1 MKTNIPET
9 FAEKF
14 YSDYHGFYVCFAEH
28 AEDLE
33 RERDEAIRSCHIWQ
47 QGHSDLVADRDG
59 WKKLHIE
66 TNGLFPDLTI
76 REQERDIGLL
86 DKDNLA
92 PRVKWVNA
100 LRAIV
105 GATMPKNKSG
115 MSLVSDID
123 LILASD
129 EQRLAALEKIK

>member
-1 MKTNIPET
+1 MTDTPET
-9 FAEKF
+9 DAF
-14 YSDYHGFYVCFAEH
+14 YML
-28 AEDLE
+28 EDIDWNGEVDFTRKLE

-47 QGHSDLVADRDG
+47 QGHGDIVKDRDE

-76 REQERDIGLL
+76 RKKEKNIGLL
-86 DKDNLA
+86 DKDNMAL
-92 PRVKWVNA
+92 RVKWVNA

-129 EQRLAALEKIK
+129 EQRVAALEKIK